1 MISWFLSESGETRVI
16 EVGLRRGEIDED
28 ESGLR
33 KAMGARRREG
43 SIDDNMAGTLV
54 F

>member
-1 MISWFLSESGETRVI
+1 MISWFLSERGETRVI

-28 ESGLR
+28 GSGLR